1 VGVAVRFV
9 DGGIRPGDIMILEA
23 VNGFGGRTQTE
34 DAFMT
39 FPLELGALFVPDW
52 FRRKVAGL
60 AELPLVCAE
69 AEERYAWQTP
79 GTYYNFP
86 LL

>member
-1 VGVAVRFV
+1 
-9 DGGIRPGDIMILEA
+9 MILEA

-34 DAFMT
+34 DAFMP
-39 FPLELGALFVPDW
+39 FPLELCASFVPDW
-52 FRRKVAGL
+52 FRTEVAGL
-60 AELPLVCAE
+60 AELSLVRAE